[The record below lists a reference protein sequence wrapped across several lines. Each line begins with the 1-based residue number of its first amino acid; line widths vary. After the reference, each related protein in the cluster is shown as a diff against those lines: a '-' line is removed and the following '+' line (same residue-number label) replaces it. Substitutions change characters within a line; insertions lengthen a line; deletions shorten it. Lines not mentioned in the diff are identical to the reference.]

1 MTHAPIKE
9 KDDCPVTP
17 TDLPPVRTTSPR
29 MHFAPRNNWMNDPN
43 GLVFHDGLYHLYFQY
58 NPQGIE
64 HANLSWGH
72 ATSTDLLRWTER
84 DPAILCD
91 DDAQIYSGSVVVD
104 HGNTSGFGTDENPAL
119 VALYTAAAAGRQAQA
134 LAYSTDGGYAWTKYD
149 GNPVLDRGTSDF
161 RDPKVFRYDD
171 GGDGYWVMVA
181 VEAEDRQVLF
191 HRSDDLKT
199 WTLLSS
205 YGPAGPVG
213 GVWECPD
220 MFPLAVD
227 GDDDDVRWVLLISLN
242 PGGIAGG
249 SGTHYIVGDFDGT
262 TFRASVPHPTP
273 TRALL
278 RDGSQSRDELE
289 RYGWIDFGP
298 DCYAGVTFD
307 SLSRN
312 ERTLIAWMDNWKY
325 AGRIPTDDSDEHRS
339 AMTLP
344 RRLSLVRDRDG
355 DVRLRQHP
363 VMDLEAPETSDLGS
377 LTEGAALV
385 ADASDAVRIR
395 VSALFGDAQ
404 SVELRIGSET
414 DADAVV
420 IRQDRASARIELDRP
435 DAGMP
440 EGFRGSSSAPLARA
454 DEIEWEILIDALN
467 EQVSSL
473 ELFAEHGERVLTAL
487 IPASSCTFALAA
499 VGGRLLQARADVVE
513 MRW

>member
-1 MTHAPIKE
+1 M
-9 KDDCPVTP
+9 TP

-29 MHFAPRNNWMNDPN
+29 THFAPRKNWMNDPN

-58 NPQGIE
+58 NPQGVE

-72 ATSTDLLRWTER
+72 ATSSDLMRWTEHA
-84 DPAILCD
+84 PAILWD

-104 HGNTSGFGTDENPAL
+104 HGNTSGFGIDEHPAL
-119 VALYTAAAAGRQAQA
+119 VALYTAAAPGHQAQA
-134 LAYSTDGGYAWTKYD
+134 LAFSTDGGYVWTKYD

-199 WTLLSS
+199 WTYLSS

-249 SGTHYIVGDFDGT
+249 SGTHYVVGDFDGT

-278 RDGSQSRDELE
+278 RDGTQSRDELE

-307 SLSRN
+307 GLSRN

-325 AGRIPTDDSDEHRS
+325 AGRIPTDSSDEHRS

-344 RRLSLVRDRDG
+344 RRLSLTRDAEG
-355 DVRLRQHP
+355 VERLRQQP
-363 VMDLEAPETSDLGS
+363 AVELEPGESTDIGSVTGGVVLAEGVTS
-377 LTEGAALV
+377 AA
-385 ADASDAVRIR
+385 RIR
-395 VSALFGDAQ
+395 FTATFGDAQ
-404 SVELRIGSET
+404 SVELRIDSASDDER
-414 DADAVV
+414 VV
-420 IRQDRASARIELDRP
+420 IRQDRASGRIELERP
-435 DAGMP
+435 GAGMP
-440 EGFRGSSSAPLARA
+440 SGFHGSPSMSLDRPGETGW
-454 DEIEWEILIDALN
+454 DIWIDDLN
-467 EQVSSL
+467 ERVSSV
-473 ELFAEHGERVLTAL
+473 ELFAQNGERVLTAL
-487 IPASSCTFALAA
+487 IPVASPRTYTVAA
-499 VGGRLLQARADVVE
+499 VGGTLHGVRADIAE
-513 MRW
+513 RGC

>member
-1 MTHAPIKE
+1 M
-9 KDDCPVTP
+9 TP

-58 NPQGIE
+58 NPQGVE

-72 ATSTDLLRWTER
+72 ATSADLLRWTEH
-84 DPAILCD
+84 DPAILWD
-91 DDAQIYSGSVVVD
+91 DTAQIYSGSVVVD
-104 HGNTSGFGTDENPAL
+104 HGNTSGFGTDQDPAL
-119 VALYTAAAAGRQAQA
+119 VALYTAAAPGRQAQA
-134 LAYSTDGGYAWTKYD
+134 LAYSTDGGYVWTKYD

-191 HRSDDLKT
+191 HRSDDLTT
-199 WTLLSS
+199 WTFLSS

-249 SGTHYIVGDFDGT
+249 SGTHYVVGDFDGT
-262 TFRASVPHPTP
+262 TFRASVPHPAP
-273 TRALL
+273 PRELL
-278 RDGSQSRDELE
+278 RDGGQSRDELE

-307 SLSRN
+307 GLARD
-312 ERTLIAWMDNWKY
+312 ERTLIAWMDNWEY
-325 AGRIPTDDSDEHRS
+325 AGRIPGGDSNEHRS

-344 RRLSLVRDRDG
+344 RRLSLTRDEVG
-355 DVRLRQHP
+355 AERLRQRP
-363 VMDLEAPETSDLGS
+363 AVDLDPGESIDLAGVAGS
-377 LTEGAALV
+377 VVLAEGVAGAA
-385 ADASDAVRIR
+385 R
-395 VSALFGDAQ
+395 VGFTATFGDAQ
-404 SVELRIGSET
+404 SVELHIESASDDGR
-414 DADAVV
+414 VV
-420 IRQDRASARIELDRP
+420 IRQDRTSGRIELVRSGEKMPLGFHRSPSMRLDRP
-435 DAGMP
+435 REVGWD
-440 EGFRGSSSAPLARA
+440 L
-454 DEIEWEILIDALN
+454 WIDDLN
-467 EQVSSL
+467 ERVSSI
-473 ELFAEHGERVLTAL
+473 ELFAQNGERVLTAL
-487 IPASSCTFALAA
+487 VPVTSPRTYTVVVI
-499 VGGRLLQARADVVE
+499 GGTLHGARADVAE
-513 MRW
+513 RGC